1 MITEKG
7 NMNMTITLKRMIIPG
22 PEGVY
27 ENPLPRFRDAEKNRV
42 VKSNGSLLPHED
54 NETLGRDCGT
64 RVLPYRMQDVYS
76 RARDQIERDV
86 IVMENEYIEAVFLPW
101 LGGKLYSLTDKKAG
115 RPILFTN
122 PVFQPANLAIRDA
135 WTSGGVEWN
144 VSQLGHTFSTCSP
157 MFFAKVEKEGEAPFL
172 RMYDYE
178 RQKNLFWSIDFH
190 LPDGA
195 KALVAHVRIVN
206 DDDFVKPMY
215 WWTNTAVIETEEA
228 RVFSETDEVFYQ
240 DWIKDDS
247 DPDRIKYV
255 ANGFGHAKMPYYTDI
270 NGVEHAD
277 FDASYSMRIP
287 RSSEYFFQTSEK
299 TVCPWEAIS
308 YKDGYMFF
316 EKSTQPLRYRKMFCW
331 GKGRGGRF
339 WCDFLSEPGQ
349 GDYIELQAGL
359 APSQVHGY
367 EIGANS
373 TISFTQAFS
382 CAQAEKPELLFE
394 EWHDSRDVAREIT
407 MNVLSDDELL
417 AIEKKAN
424 DLFDGKMEIIYKGT
438 GWGALERNRRE
449 KAGAKPV
456 PAGYEFPDCSM
467 TDEQK
472 PWMSLLKKGKLA
484 CFKGDS
490 FMVAEEWREMLENDT
505 SCAAKLML
513 GVMAFENGDLEK
525 AEKCFKGVK
534 NAKLRP
540 QAIRNR
546 SQIALRK
553 GNEDEAIELMK
564 KACEAG
570 GDELDAAYKRE
581 YLQLLNKAK
590 RFQESWDAFEA
601 ASEITKKD
609 DRSRLFAGMAAYEI
623 GNYDFLEELFSEQ
636 HATIREGETS
646 LTDLWFGMEANREA
660 KKRGTT
666 VTPELLEEIRLTKIP
681 PREIDFRMS

>member
-1 MITEKG
+1 
-7 NMNMTITLKRMIIPG
+7 MNMTITLKRMIIPG

-206 DDDFVKPMY
+206 DDDFAKPMY

-449 KAGAKPV
+449 KVGAKPV
-456 PAGYEFPDCSM
+456 PAGYEFPDNSM

>member
-1 MITEKG
+1 
-7 NMNMTITLKRMIIPG
+7 MTIELKRMIIPG
-22 PEGVY
+22 PDGVY

-64 RVLPYRMQDVYS
+64 RVLPYRMQDVYT
-76 RARDQIERDV
+76 RARDNIERDV

-247 DPDRIKYV
+247 DPNRVKYI
-255 ANGFGHAKMPYYTDI
+255 ANGFGHAKMPYYTDA

-373 TISFTQAFS
+373 VISFTQAFS
-382 CAQAEKPELLFE
+382 CAQAEKPEALFE
-394 EWHDSRDVAREIT
+394 EWHDSRDLAREIT
-407 MNVLSDDELL
+407 MGVLSDDELL
-417 AIEKKAN
+417 AIDQKAK

-438 GWGALERNRRE
+438 GWGALEKKRRE
-449 KAGAKPV
+449 KMGAKPV

-467 TDEQK
+467 DDQQK
-472 PWMSLLKKGKLA
+472 PWLSLLNKGKLA

-513 GVMAFENGDLEK
+513 GVMEFENGELDK

-540 QAIRNR
+540 LAIRNR
-546 SQIALRK
+546 SQLALRK
-553 GNEDEAIELMK
+553 GDENEAIELMK

-570 GDELDAAYKRE
+570 GEEMDAAYKRE
-581 YLQLLNKAK
+581 LLQLLNKAK
-590 RFQESWDAFEA
+590 RFQESWDTFEA
-601 ASEITKKD
+601 AGEITKKD

-623 GNYDFLEELFSEQ
+623 GNYDFLEELFNEQ

-646 LTDLWFGMEANREA
+646 LTDLWFGMEANKEA
-660 KKRGTT
+660 KKRGVT
-666 VTPELLEEIRLTKIP
+666 VTPELLEEIRLTRTP

>member
-1 MITEKG
+1 
-7 NMNMTITLKRMIIPG
+7 MNMTIELQRMIIPG

-64 RVLPYRMQDVYS
+64 RVLPYRMQDVYT
-76 RARDQIERDV
+76 RARDEIERDV
-86 IVMENEYIEAVFLPW
+86 IVMENEYIKAVFLPW
-101 LGGKLYSLTDKKAG
+101 LGGKLYSLTDKKLG

-255 ANGFGHAKMPYYTDI
+255 ANGFGHAKMPYYTDV

-287 RSSEYFFQTSEK
+287 RSSEYLFQTSEK
-299 TVCPWEAIS
+299 TTCPWEAIS

-394 EWHDSRDVAREIT
+394 EWHDSRDLAREIT
-407 MNVLSDDELL
+407 MSVLSDDELL

-449 KAGAKPV
+449 KMGAKPV
-456 PAGYEFPDCSM
+456 PAGYEFPDNSM

-546 SQIALRK
+546 SQIALRQ
-553 GNEDEAIELMK
+553 GNEDEAIALMK

-581 YLQLLNKAK
+581 LLQLLNKAK

-623 GNYDFLEELFSEQ
+623 GNYDFLEELFTEQ

-660 KKRGTT
+660 KKRGVT